1 MKNYFDCYD
10 EFASDSFDLME
21 VFVLQLYQKALATG
35 MTKDEAKHAVKTFLM
50 NRFTENRYVEHMI
63 DHAELINFV
72 FPGVDSS
79 ENIHV

>member
-10 EFASDSFDLME
+10 EFASESFDLME
-21 VFVLQLYQKALATG
+21 VFVLHLYQKALATG
-35 MTKDEAKHAVKTFLM
+35 MTKYEAQHAVLTFLM
-50 NRFTENRYVEHMI
+50 NRFNEKRYVQSMI